1 MIVYEVKPH
10 DDLFSIS
17 QRYNVPVN
25 KIISDNKLSHP
36 EDLVVGQTLVLLP
49 EDTFHTVRRGESL
62 YSIAK
67 NYGIPLKAVQAAN
80 PSLRPPYL
88 LHPGMRLNIP
98 MGADKDGA
106 IVVNGYAFPGINHT
120 LLTSTLPYL
129 TYLSIFS
136 AHARPDG
143 SLIPV
148 NDSALIQTARRAR
161 VAPMMVVTNMGEE
174 GGFDSDLA
182 HILLTD
188 MDVQEAY
195 IRNILQA
202 LKAKKYFGLDV
213 DFEYVYPDDRE
224 AYNDFLR
231 IISEKLKAG
240 GYSLTTTLAP
250 KKSDEQTGLLYTAHD
265 YALHGEVSDHVI
277 LMTYEWGYTRGP
289 AMAVSPLD
297 QVRQVVEYAVSVIPG
312 KKILMGIPNY
322 GYDWTLPFEK
332 GTSAQSLSNLEA
344 LERAH
349 DIGVSIEYDKQA
361 QAPTYTYFDE
371 DGKKHEVWFGD
382 ARSIQ
387 AGLSL
392 VRDFD
397 LGGVSYWTVNRPF
410 PQNWL
415 VLNAMYEIKKVL

>member
-1 MIVYEVKPH
+1 
-10 DDLFSIS
+10 
-17 QRYNVPVN
+17 
-25 KIISDNKLSHP
+25 
-36 EDLVVGQTLVLLP
+36 
-49 EDTFHTVRRGESL
+49 
-62 YSIAK
+62 
-67 NYGIPLKAVQAAN
+67 
-80 PSLRPPYL
+80 
-88 LHPGMRLNIP
+88 
-98 MGADKDGA
+98 
-106 IVVNGYAFPGINHT
+106 
-120 LLTSTLPYL
+120 
-129 TYLSIFS
+129 
-136 AHARPDG
+136 
-143 SLIPV
+143 
-148 NDSALIQTARRAR
+148 
-161 VAPMMVVTNMGEE
+161 
-174 GGFDSDLA
+174 
-182 HILLTD
+182 
-188 MDVQEAY
+188 
-195 IRNILQA
+195 
-202 LKAKKYFGLDV
+202 
-213 DFEYVYPDDRE
+213 
-224 AYNDFLR
+224 
-231 IISEKLKAG
+231 
-240 GYSLTTTLAP
+240 
-250 KKSDEQTGLLYTAHD
+250 
-265 YALHGEVSDHVI
+265 
-277 LMTYEWGYTRGP
+277 MTYEWGYTRGP